1 MFQILRR
8 FEWTWVGLLID
19 DDAYGHDAARIIQ
32 SELAQSGLECLAY
45 FEVLPWD
52 SDPNELQRIVTV
64 MKTSTARVAIVFVY
78 GIRVLNLMDEVWI
91 YDTVQV
97 CMLVQDFIIMKNL
110 ENLKLAMSD
119 IDISYGIYTLCLIL
133 L

>member
-19 DDAYGHDAARIIQ
+19 DDAYAHDSARIIQ

-78 GIRVLNLMDEVWI
+78 GIRMRNLMNEVRFLI
-91 YDTVQV
+91 L
-97 CMLVQDFIIMKNL
+97 CMLVQDFIIIK
-110 ENLKLAMSD
+110 
-119 IDISYGIYTLCLIL
+119 IS
-133 L
+133 